1 MNRKIYGRRP
11 SCLSNIPGHT
21 VWYRKCSSGVP
32 NELRGVPNG
41 LKDGIGTGSVL
52 LVYQQ
57 GQDVWF
63 WLGEENCGR
72 KVGDIPDSRS
82 STLGVTLSVQI
93 QITIILGEKGVVR
106 PPERHPRLDS
116 GEKSHFLHPMHKPG
130 IFRHTLSYYMTTMEI
145 RSFTYR
151 FLCRNINNSQLF
163 KYQCYKRNVGQLL
176 YGFQNKC

>member
-1 MNRKIYGRRP
+1 MYHWCRK
-11 SCLSNIPGHT
+11 
-21 VWYRKCSSGVP
+21 V
-32 NELRGVPNG
+32 
-41 LKDGIGTGSVL
+41 
-52 LVYQQ
+52 
-57 GQDVWF
+57 QDVWF

-116 GEKSHFLHPMHKPG
+116 GEKSHFFHPMHKPG

-176 YGFQNKC
+176 YGFQNKCWPTPIWFPKQMLVNSYYSTLN

>member
-1 MNRKIYGRRP
+1 MP
-11 SCLSNIPGHT
+11 
-21 VWYRKCSSGVP
+21 
-32 NELRGVPNG
+32 
-41 LKDGIGTGSVL
+41 
-52 LVYQQ
+52 
-57 GQDVWF
+57 
-63 WLGEENCGR
+63 
-72 KVGDIPDSRS
+72 
-82 STLGVTLSVQI
+82 VQI

-116 GEKSHFLHPMHKPG
+116 GEKSHFFHPMHKPG

-176 YGFQNKC
+176 YSTFVFSSTGAISSVCAPMAEMNCLELDRAQSIKQDNAGGDHFSGSHRPFVLLMLPSDIHSFMNII

>member
-1 MNRKIYGRRP
+1 MNGALGTHGYFIHGRPVPYCFWTENVRDEAFVCTEYTGVYHWCRKRT
-11 SCLSNIPGHT
+11 S
-21 VWYRKCSSGVP
+21 
-32 NELRGVPNG
+32 GVPNG
-41 LKDGIGTGSVL
+41 LKDGVGAGNAL

-72 KVGDIPDSRS
+72 KVGDILDSRS

-116 GEKSHFLHPMHKPG
+116 GEISHFFHPMHKQGSSATPCH
-130 IFRHTLSYYMTTMEI
+130 II
-145 RSFTYR
+145 
-151 FLCRNINNSQLF
+151 
-163 KYQCYKRNVGQLL
+163 
-176 YGFQNKC
+176 

>member
-1 MNRKIYGRRP
+1 MNGALGTHGYFIHGRPVPYCFWTENVRDEAFVCTEYTGVYHWCRK
-11 SCLSNIPGHT
+11 
-21 VWYRKCSSGVP
+21 V
-32 NELRGVPNG
+32 
-41 LKDGIGTGSVL
+41 
-52 LVYQQ
+52 
-57 GQDVWF
+57 QDVWF

-116 GEKSHFLHPMHKPG
+116 GEKSHFFHPMHKPG

-145 RSFTYR
+145 RFFTYR

>member
-1 MNRKIYGRRP
+1 MAISYMEDRSPIVFGQKMYVMRP
-11 SCLSNIPGHT
+11 LYAPNIQGCT
-21 VWYRKCSSGVP
+21 
-32 NELRGVPNG
+32 
-41 LKDGIGTGSVL
+41 IGAGNAL

-106 PPERHPRLDS
+106 PPERHP
-116 GEKSHFLHPMHKPG
+116 
-130 IFRHTLSYYMTTMEI
+130 
-145 RSFTYR
+145 
-151 FLCRNINNSQLF
+151 
-163 KYQCYKRNVGQLL
+163 
-176 YGFQNKC
+176 